1 MQLEQFRQK
10 VDQSLHENITSNGW
24 TSQALKQLINPV
36 INIPVY
42 IFEKGKLKKKKTDNL
57 QVRHHKQWLKILTSA
72 R

>member
-10 VDQSLHENITSNGW
+10 VDQSLHENITSNRW

-42 IFEKGKLKKKKTDNL
+42 IFEKGKLKKKKN
-57 QVRHHKQWLKILTSA
+57 W
-72 R
+72 

>member
-42 IFEKGKLKKKKTDNL
+42 IFEKGKLKKKKN
-57 QVRHHKQWLKILTSA
+57 W
-72 R
+72 